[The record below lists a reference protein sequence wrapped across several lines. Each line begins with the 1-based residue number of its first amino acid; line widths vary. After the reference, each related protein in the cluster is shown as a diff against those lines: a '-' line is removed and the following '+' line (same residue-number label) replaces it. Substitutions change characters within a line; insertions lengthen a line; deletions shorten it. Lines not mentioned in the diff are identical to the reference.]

1 MSRDFSQLRREI
13 LERFEGS
20 IQAHL
25 DKDVDY
31 IVEDLSDDFFAISEG
46 EVTRPS
52 RDEQRT
58 RFTRYLS
65 NTVFSEYA
73 SLMKPE
79 VDISD
84 DGSAAWGRFKVRVKG
99 ETVNEDRSRSA
110 LDFVCAWLWL
120 YRRVGGRWMR
130 VGEVSTWKQG

>member
-1 MSRDFSQLRREI
+1 LSCDFNQLRREI

-31 IVEDLSDDFFAISEG
+31 IVEDLADDFFAISEG
-46 EVTRPS
+46 EVTHPS

-65 NTVFSEYA
+65 NIVFSEYV

-79 VDISD
+79 VDFSD
-84 DGSAAWGRFKVRVKG
+84 DGSTAWGRFKVRVKG
-99 ETVNEDRSRSA
+99 ETVNEDGSRSA
-110 LDFVCAWLWL
+110 LGFVCAWLWL